1 MHDDASPV
9 EVDNRWELYKILGDK
24 LRLRVLAAAAEEEL
38 AIGEIA
44 DALGESQPNISRHVA
59 SLRALGLLADRK
71 QGTRVLVRV
80 PEALQRDAVIND
92 ALATGRVL
100 LEQAGG
106 VERIASIVARRDV
119 AGREFFAR
127 DEPSPQLEP
136 SLAEELPA
144 YLAALSALMP
154 RRSRAMDAGTGDG
167 RLLDALAPIFDE
179 VIAFDREPARLA
191 RAERRVAAAGYRNVT
206 LVEADLHDPA
216 SAARLRA
223 LGPADAVFASRVL
236 HHAPRPAETVA
247 HIAELVAPGGA
258 LIVLDYA
265 AHDDELMRE
274 SQADL
279 WLGFSPDELAG
290 FMRAAGLSDVAVRE
304 LPAAFRGAGPDRHL
318 SWQVVSARRPEH
330 SEAPLTATSR

>member
-1 MHDDASPV
+1 V
-9 EVDNRWELYKILGDK
+9 ELDNRWELYKILGDK

-44 DALGESQPNISRHVA
+44 EALGESQPNISRHVA

-80 PEALQRDAVIND
+80 PEALQRDAVVND
-92 ALATGRVL
+92 ALATGRTL
-100 LEQAGG
+100 LEQAG

-127 DEPSPQLEP
+127 QESSPLEP
-136 SLAEELPA
+136 TLAEELPA

-154 RRSRAMDAGTGDG
+154 RRSRAIDAGTGDG

-191 RAERRVAAAGYRNVT
+191 RAEQRVAAAGYTNVT

-216 SAARLRA
+216 SAARLRG
-223 LGPADAVFASRVL
+223 LGSADAVFASRVL

-258 LIVLDYA
+258 LVVLDYA
-265 AHDDELMRE
+265 PHDDEQMRE

-279 WLGFSPDELAG
+279 WLGFTPDELAG
-290 FMRAAGLSDVAVRE
+290 FMRAAGLTHVATRE

-318 SWQVVSARRPEH
+318 SWQVVSARRPQH
-330 SEAPLTATSR
+330 SEAPFMAASVNRQQQEG